1 MDSCR
6 DRLASGSGLSAAA
19 KDGAIPQ
26 KDGEAEE
33 EVSLPLGFPKVAVR
47 AYTQTSK
54 SCSASIRKYEGPL
67 LGDCSDDAKPVD
79 QPYMARNTSSTS
91 SSSTWIERRLSYG
104 TKGSTQGVALRAA
117 SFGGDSGRPPQ
128 ASPSEFHPASSRQ
141 QVPASARLQ
150 PRKSTCVSPDCI
162 EQPDRNTL
170 QPHCTKPHCVVCGV
184 FSPKE
189 GPHIPYLQQ
198 QLHPDGS
205 FAKIPHDSLCASS
218 PSPENATLGVPA
230 ALLPPLEE
238 DNPNAKEQDVEAEC
252 CGAPQSVML
261 AMMLFVSLQIVFNVD
276 NGIVPAVLPQL
287 WEEYH
292 IADSQQGLQFP
303 SFRSDTASFPPSD
316 AAPDLCVC
324 LARHLVDALCLSG
337 ARLHAPV
344 LPPQSVCVFPPLF
357 FVRPWHAGLLGAL
370 PYVGT
375 ALMSPLN
382 SRLLNALLPKC
393 FLCICLCCNTAACC
407 LFAMAPGGPW
417 LLTARLLV
425 GATQAPFFI
434 YAPVWIDAFAPQQQL
449 TLWLGFLQGA
459 VVLGIMLL
467 DTAAQHE
474 KQRVRLEQQKQ
485 QQPAQEKHEEDDEQE
500 ARGGGK
506 EQSSAGLCSHHEE
519 DAEAERQQ
527 QHPQEVEEG
536 AEETPT
542 KERLPSCTIPL
553 ACMPRGLEPLT
564 VVDSGGRINPAP
576 PATRLAAAKGGSF
589 SSQTPKGCL
598 CTVAVG
604 TDGSPSTIQHTQPPH
619 QHFVSSSTP
628 SNLMSKSF
636 LGNSLVYPLMPSL
649 TTVLQEPQRVAQT
662 PTVGS
667 TPQLPKQE
675 AERQHWQKP
684 AGRSASLYTRMLE
697 ERRLVV
703 AQQTPASA
711 AGPVGASSA
720 AKSFCHRCSAS
731 PSHASPLAPAVSQR
745 QHQEP
750 NAHQRTGCSVPL
762 SQPLTVLEAEAF
774 AVAPAAAYAPSG
786 DAAHAESC
794 SPFARP
800 KSLLDMP
807 QSPQRRHCPANATGF
822 VAYTAALAAKTTRFS
837 LSMPHSDTRNS
848 LHESQNVV
856 LVEKASSNSGSL
868 GGSLRPPRNSS
879 SGDCDEHRSSCAKKG
894 EALQKWLF
902 FHAKVLVRGGI
913 LPPATGLVL
922 ACVPPERRTDA
933 SGFAIFVYTVFGYM
947 LGSFL
952 PGVLNDL
959 LGLAAGM
966 RISLLWSVFGF
977 FTFVAAT
984 VFTWRQQ
991 SAFLEG
997 PLERPA
1003 EGPSED
1009 IAEEAAENPPPTS

>member
-292 IADSQQGLQFP
+292 IADSQQGL
-303 SFRSDTASFPPSD
+303 
-316 AAPDLCVC
+316 
-324 LARHLVDALCLSG
+324 
-337 ARLHAPV
+337 
-344 LPPQSVCVFPPLF
+344 
-357 FVRPWHAGLLGAL
+357 LGAL

-459 VVLGIMLL
+459 VVLGIM
-467 DTAAQHE
+467 
-474 KQRVRLEQQKQ
+474 
-485 QQPAQEKHEEDDEQE
+485 
-500 ARGGGK
+500 
-506 EQSSAGLCSHHEE
+506 
-519 DAEAERQQ
+519 
-527 QHPQEVEEG
+527 
-536 AEETPT
+536 
-542 KERLPSCTIPL
+542 
-553 ACMPRGLEPLT
+553 
-564 VVDSGGRINPAP
+564 
-576 PATRLAAAKGGSF
+576 
-589 SSQTPKGCL
+589 
-598 CTVAVG
+598 
-604 TDGSPSTIQHTQPPH
+604 
-619 QHFVSSSTP
+619 VSSRRP
-628 SNLMSKSF
+628 S
-636 LGNSLVYPLMPSL
+636 
-649 TTVLQEPQRVAQT
+649 RIQT
-662 PTVGS
+662 
-667 TPQLPKQE
+667 
-675 AERQHWQKP
+675 R
-684 AGRSASLYTRMLE
+684 
-697 ERRLVV
+697 
-703 AQQTPASA
+703 
-711 AGPVGASSA
+711 
-720 AKSFCHRCSAS
+720 
-731 PSHASPLAPAVSQR
+731 
-745 QHQEP
+745 
-750 NAHQRTGCSVPL
+750 
-762 SQPLTVLEAEAF
+762 
-774 AVAPAAAYAPSG
+774 
-786 DAAHAESC
+786 
-794 SPFARP
+794 
-800 KSLLDMP
+800 
-807 QSPQRRHCPANATGF
+807 AT
-822 VAYTAALAAKTTRFS
+822 
-837 LSMPHSDTRNS
+837 
-848 LHESQNVV
+848 
-856 LVEKASSNSGSL
+856 
-868 GGSLRPPRNSS
+868 
-879 SGDCDEHRSSCAKKG
+879 
-894 EALQKWLF
+894 
-902 FHAKVLVRGGI
+902 
-913 LPPATGLVL
+913 
-922 ACVPPERRTDA
+922 
-933 SGFAIFVYTVFGYM
+933 
-947 LGSFL
+947 
-952 PGVLNDL
+952 
-959 LGLAAGM
+959 
-966 RISLLWSVFGF
+966 
-977 FTFVAAT
+977 
-984 VFTWRQQ
+984 
-991 SAFLEG
+991 
-997 PLERPA
+997 
-1003 EGPSED
+1003 
-1009 IAEEAAENPPPTS
+1009 